1 VFVQLKDK
9 TFMNKAVKTT
19 RPRHNQIT
27 SWHSSITMEIGKYL
41 VSLLGKHQFVDHW
54 KCGWVKDSCFRKLS
68 ETIGVDCYVQ
78 VSDTCTTPMSIW
90 SEFLIFVVGTKSENW
105 VPVPTLN
112 LLAESSTPIC

>member
-27 SWHSSITMEIGKYL
+27 SWHSSIAMEIGRYL
-41 VSLLGKHQFVDHW
+41 VSLSGKHQFVEHW
-54 KCGWVKDSCFRKLS
+54 KCGRVKDSCFRKLS
-68 ETIGVDCYVQ
+68 EIIGVDCYGQ
-78 VSDTCTTPMSIW
+78 VSDTCTTPMSTW

-112 LLAESSTPIC
+112 LLADSSTPIC